1 MPKVGGSY
9 TKDGEGKV
17 SQVRAP
23 TATQVREKRPA
34 AQKTAAAPTPKLSDG
49 GPKTKS
55 EKTSSNKS

>member
-23 TATQVREKRPA
+23 TATQVRKKGQAAQPTPA
-34 AQKTAAAPTPKLSDG
+34 APKPKPSDG
-49 GPKTKS
+49 GPKPKS
-55 EKTSSNKS
+55 EKNQQQ